1 MTFMEW
7 YNTLSKPSWTPQ
19 PATIGTIWQIL
30 YPIIA
35 LTFGWVFWRF
45 ATGRLPWQV
54 ALPFAL
60 NLITNLAFPLVHF
73 GLKNNL
79 LASLDILAVW
89 TTLVW
94 LIPAIWPHARWIAI
108 LQLPYL
114 TWVSIATVLQLLIT
128 WMNRGGAS
136 G

>member
-7 YNTLSKPSWTPQ
+7 YNSLAKPTWTPQ

-30 YPIIA
+30 YPIIG

-45 ATGRLPWQV
+45 ANGRLPWPV
-54 ALPFAL
+54 VLPFGL
-60 NLITNLAFPLVHF
+60 NLLTNLAFPLIHF
-73 GLKNNL
+73 GLKNNV

-89 TTLVW
+89 ATLLW
-94 LIPAIWPHARWIAI
+94 LLLAIWPHARWIAI
-108 LQLPYL
+108 LQIPYL

-128 WMNRGGAS
+128 WMNRTMT
-136 G
+136 